1 MITTS
6 EIAPSP
12 VLAPFIRCYSLRE
25 FDTGGSDLVKRW
37 HAAHET
43 TMPFF
48 FKDLPIKLVNP
59 ETGKI
64 LKKGSFGGI
73 VGLSTQYNGDMYFNG
88 SYSFFEIIFRPNGYY
103 KIFEIPS
110 DKSINQILDADDI
123 FDFRVKLFYE
133 QLCEAADFQ
142 EMAILAN
149 GFLSSYL
156 KKQKSF
162 EYKDAITSFS
172 NIILRRRG
180 LVNIKS
186 MAYDANM
193 SLKNFERHF
202 TEQVGLSPKLFG
214 CVARFNHALSLKLK
228 NPEENWTSIALE
240 SGYFDQMHLIKDFK
254 RFYGNAPS
262 IFFKES
268 PMKLE
273 KFKSRVEA

>member
-12 VLAPFIRCYSLRE
+12 ILAPFIRCYSYRE
-25 FDTGGSDLVKRW
+25 FDTGGSDMVKRW
-37 HAAHET
+37 HATHEI

-48 FKDLPIKLVNP
+48 FKAIPIKLIDP

-64 LKKGSFGGI
+64 LKQGSYGGL
-73 VGLSTQYNGDMYFNG
+73 VGLSTQNNGDMVFNG
-88 SYSFFEIIFRPNGYY
+88 SYSFFEVIFRPNGYY
-103 KIFEIPS
+103 KIFKIPS
-110 DKSINQILDADDI
+110 EKSINQILGANDI
-123 FDFRVKLFYE
+123 FDVHIKLFYE
-133 QLCEAADFQ
+133 QLCGASDLQ
-142 EMAILAN
+142 EMVFLAN
-149 GFLSSYL
+149 VFLSSYL

-172 NIILRRRG
+172 NMILRRWG
-180 LVNIKS
+180 LVNIKN

-214 CVARFNHALSLKLK
+214 CIARFNHALSLKLK
-228 NPEENWTSIALE
+228 NPEENWTSIAFE
-240 SGYFDQMHLIKDFK
+240 SGYFDQMHLIKDFN

-262 IFFKES
+262 IFFRES
-268 PMKLE
+268 PMKQE
-273 KFKSRVEA
+273 KFNSRVEP